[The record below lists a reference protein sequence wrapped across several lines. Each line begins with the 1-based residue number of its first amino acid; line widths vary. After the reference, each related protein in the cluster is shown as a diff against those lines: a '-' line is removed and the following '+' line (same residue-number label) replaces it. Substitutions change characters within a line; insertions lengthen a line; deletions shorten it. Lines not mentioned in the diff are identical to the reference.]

1 MNEHIINLDELELQ
15 SVESA
20 MTPTGKNAADYDIRW
35 CEIASRIGAR
45 KLGYNLTV
53 VAPGKRNCPF
63 HNHRV
68 EEEMFFILE
77 GSGELRYGDT
87 RHPLRAGD
95 IIACPPG
102 GPETAHQIINTGSVE
117 LRYLAVGT
125 NEAPDI
131 CEYPDSGKYLVL
143 TTACVMRTASHGDSG
158 CSDGRPSR
166 SITGTVNSPGAHRH
180 AAPRIGGNTAI
191 C

>member
-1 MNEHIINLDELELQ
+1 MSRHIINLDEIELQ
-15 SVESA
+15 SVDPA
-20 MTPTGKNAADYDIRW
+20 QAPTGRNAERYDIRW
-35 CEIASRIGAR
+35 GEIASRIGAR

-63 HNHRV
+63 HNPRV

-77 GSGELRYGDT
+77 GSGELRYDES
-87 RHPLRAGD
+87 RHPLRVGD

-125 NEAPDI
+125 NGTPDI
-131 CEYPDSGKYLVL
+131 CEYPDSGKYLVFDDNL
-143 TTACVMRTASHGDSG
+143 HDR
-158 CSDGRPSR
+158 DGKPQNFRVLGRQEHSLDYWD
-166 SITGTVNSPGAHRH
+166 GE
-180 AAPRIGGNTAI
+180 
-191 C
+191 